1 MSNIHLV
8 TIATKPGGYLKWL
21 EQSCKRNG
29 TKLTILGMGSEW
41 KGYIT
46 KCILVKEFLE
56 NLPEDDIVCIID
68 AYDVLMIQ
76 HVEILKDKFIK
87 HTENTNYKL
96 ICAVDII
103 SPNIGTK
110 WYYGTEEDIII
121 NAGTYI
127 GFAGF
132 IKDMYKKMIDLYNL
146 NKVFSDDQ
154 FLLNKF
160 YKNHKNEILIDTN
173 KKFFYCES
181 LHHIIH
187 IKQKKDDY
195 VFLHRPGNYE
205 MISALIQYDYKFDIN
220 EVIKLGVNEID
231 LISKKGIGHLF
242 HTLERSKVE
251 ENKYEK
257 ELGEI

>member
-1 MSNIHLV
+1 MSKIHLV

-21 EQSCKRNG
+21 EQSSLRNG
-29 TKLTILGMGSEW
+29 IKLTILGMGSEW

-87 HTENTNYKL
+87 HTENTDYKL
-96 ICAVDII
+96 ICTPDDISNVI
-103 SPNIGTK
+103 SK
-110 WYYGTEEDIII
+110 WFYGTEEDLLI

-127 GFAGF
+127 GFSGF

-146 NKVFSDDQ
+146 NNVFSDDQ

-173 KKFFYCES
+173 KKFFYCEYS
-181 LHHIIH
+181 KNIVH
-187 IKQKKDDY
+187 IKKKTDDY
-195 VFLHRPGNYE
+195 VFLHRPANYE
-205 MISALIQYDYKFDIN
+205 MISALIQYGYKFDIN
-220 EVIKLGVNEID
+220 D
-231 LISKKGIGHLF
+231 LINLGITEMDTYSKKGIGHLF
-242 HTLERSKVE
+242 QLLERSNVK
-251 ENKYEK
+251 ENIYEK
-257 ELGEI
+257 EMEDF